1 VSTTDARAESRHWQQ
16 VEDLFQEAC
25 AVPPGE
31 REAWLARRCADDSSL
46 RRDVASL
53 LASATRAEGF
63 LETPAFE
70 ASADGLEL
78 AGTSTPAALGPWRP
92 VRLLGRGGMGI
103 VHEAVHLGTGQRA
116 ALKILRADIPV
127 DVHRLR
133 LFEREA
139 RSLARLAH
147 QSIAGILDAGRTPEG
162 LHYVAMEYVD
172 GEELSDHVHGSG
184 LAQDGRLVLFVEIC
198 AAVDYAH
205 RRGVIHRD
213 LKPANILVVRPAPA
227 RGERPVGEARI
238 KILDFGLARIAE
250 PERAATTLTEPGQ
263 VMGTLAYMSPEQAEG
278 RTGEVDERSDV
289 YSLGVIL
296 YELLTGRLPR
306 ELRDTPLH
314 QAVHVIC
321 ELPPRR
327 PSALEPS
334 VRGNLEAIVLK
345 ALEKEP
351 ARRYGSA
358 AELQQDVQRH
368 LAGAPIVARRPS
380 LARELVQLV
389 RRHRLAVGLALGV
402 LVLVLVAAVWLA
414 VLTSRARDAE
424 RRALIEA
431 RTAVSVNSILRELL
445 STADPAAN
453 AGRDLTVRELLDSI
467 DTRLEQHDFDDPLIE
482 AGVRANL
489 GATFTGLGKLDAAE
503 RHLARALDL
512 RRTFLGPRDPSLADT
527 LADLARLRYQ
537 QGLYA
542 EGEAAIREAMAIRA
556 GNAGSPAGT
565 SDPSEALA
573 LPHQHDSDVC
583 MLAGFRRLQGDA
595 RGAEALYREALA
607 LERARPDVDTLAGTL
622 KDLAGL
628 LGQMDRPDEG
638 LALVGEALALLRG
651 EHGEQHVFVANALNT
666 QAILLQKQGDLAGA
680 ESAWWQVLAMQ
691 QALLPEDH
699 PDLAN
704 TLNALGNLLRQD
716 GDPAGA
722 EPLLREALERRRAL
736 LGERH
741 PLTTSA
747 MNNLA
752 LALQALG
759 RRDEA
764 QALYREAL
772 ALRRELLG
780 PDHPDVATVLG
791 NLAASLA
798 DAGDLPC
805 AREAA
810 SEALAIFEAAWP
822 QGNSS
827 VDRMRATLQRLDAA
841 LEP

>member
-1 VSTTDARAESRHWQQ
+1 VSTADARAESRHWQQ

-25 AVPPGE
+25 AVPPAD
-31 REAWLARRCADDSSL
+31 REAWLARRCAEDPGL

-53 LASATRAEGF
+53 LASSIRAQGF
-63 LETPAFE
+63 LETPAFDV
-70 ASADGLEL
+70 SRPGLDL
-78 AGTSTPAALGPWRP
+78 PGAGVPAALGPWRP

-103 VHEAVHLGTGQRA
+103 VHEAVHVGTGQRA
-116 ALKILRADIPV
+116 ALKVLRADIPV

-162 LHYVAMEYVD
+162 LHYVAMEYVQ
-172 GEELSDHVHGSG
+172 GEDLSDHVRRRG
-184 LAQDGRLVLFVEIC
+184 LALDGRLALFVEIC

-213 LKPANILVVRPAPA
+213 LKPANILVVQAEEAGGRT
-227 RGERPVGEARI
+227 GGEARI
-238 KILDFGLARIAE
+238 KILDFGLARIVE
-250 PERAATTLTEPGQ
+250 TERAATTLTEPGQ

-278 RTGEVDERSDV
+278 RSAEVDERSDV

-327 PSALEPS
+327 PSALEPA
-334 VRGNLEAIVLK
+334 VRGNLETIVLK

-358 AELQQDVQRH
+358 AELLQDVRRH
-368 LAGAPIVARRPS
+368 LDGEPIAARPPT

-389 RRHRLAVGLALGV
+389 RRHRLAVGLALGA
-402 LVLVLVAAVWLA
+402 LVLVLVSAIWLA
-414 VLTSRARDAE
+414 VLTTRAREAE
-424 RRALIEA
+424 RHALIEA
-431 RTAVSVNSILRELL
+431 HTAVSVNSILRELL
-445 STADPAAN
+445 TTADPAAN
-453 AGRDLTVRELLDSI
+453 AGRDLSVRELLDSI
-467 DTRLEQHDFDDPLIE
+467 DARLEQHTFDDPLIE

-489 GATFTGLGKLDAAE
+489 GATFMGLGKLDAAE
-503 RHLARALDL
+503 RHLTRALDL
-512 RRTFLGPRDPSLADT
+512 QRLLLGHRDPAVAGT
-527 LADLARLRYQ
+527 LSDLARLRYQ

-556 GNAGSPAGT
+556 ANAGSGAE
-565 SDPSEALA
+565 SDESADALV
-573 LPHQHDSDVC
+573 PHQQDSDLS

-595 RGAEALYREALA
+595 LGAEALYRQALA
-607 LERARPDVDTLAGTL
+607 LERGRPDVDTLAGTL
-622 KDLAGL
+622 KDLGGL
-628 LGQMDRPDEG
+628 LGQMDRAEEG
-638 LALVGEALALLRG
+638 LALVGEALALLRA
-651 EHGEQHVFVANALNT
+651 EYGEQHVFVANALNT
-666 QAILLQKQGDLAGA
+666 QAILLQKQGDLDAA
-680 ESAWWQVLAMQ
+680 ESDWWQVLAMQ
-691 QALLPEDH
+691 QALLPPDH

-704 TLNALGNLLRQD
+704 TLNALGNLLRQE

-722 EPLLREALERRRAL
+722 EPLLREALARRRAQL
-736 LGERH
+736 SERH

-759 RRDEA
+759 QPDEA

-772 ALRRELLG
+772 GLRRELLG
-780 PDHPDVATVLG
+780 PDHPDVATVLA
-791 NLAASLA
+791 NLSASLA
-798 DAGDLPC
+798 NSGDLPC

-810 SEALAIFEAAWP
+810 GEALAILEAAWP
-822 QGNSS
+822 QGNST
-827 VDRMRATLQRLDAA
+827 VDRMRATVQRLDEA
-841 LEP
+841 LAP

>member
-1 VSTTDARAESRHWQQ
+1 
-16 VEDLFQEAC
+16 
-25 AVPPGE
+25 
-31 REAWLARRCADDSSL
+31 
-46 RRDVASL
+46 
-53 LASATRAEGF
+53 
-63 LETPAFE
+63 
-70 ASADGLEL
+70 
-78 AGTSTPAALGPWRP
+78 
-92 VRLLGRGGMGI
+92 M
-103 VHEAVHLGTGQRA
+103 
-116 ALKILRADIPV
+116 
-127 DVHRLR
+127 
-133 LFEREA
+133 
-139 RSLARLAH
+139 
-147 QSIAGILDAGRTPEG
+147 
-162 LHYVAMEYVD
+162 
-172 GEELSDHVHGSG
+172 
-184 LAQDGRLVLFVEIC
+184 
-198 AAVDYAH
+198 
-205 RRGVIHRD
+205 
-213 LKPANILVVRPAPA
+213 
-227 RGERPVGEARI
+227 
-238 KILDFGLARIAE
+238 
-250 PERAATTLTEPGQ
+250 
-263 VMGTLAYMSPEQAEG
+263 
-278 RTGEVDERSDV
+278 
-289 YSLGVIL
+289 
-296 YELLTGRLPR
+296 
-306 ELRDTPLH
+306 
-314 QAVHVIC
+314 
-321 ELPPRR
+321 
-327 PSALEPS
+327 
-334 VRGNLEAIVLK
+334 
-345 ALEKEP
+345 
-351 ARRYGSA
+351 
-358 AELQQDVQRH
+358 
-368 LAGAPIVARRPS
+368 
-380 LARELVQLV
+380 
-389 RRHRLAVGLALGV
+389 
-402 LVLVLVAAVWLA
+402 
-414 VLTSRARDAE
+414 
-424 RRALIEA
+424 
-431 RTAVSVNSILRELL
+431 
-445 STADPAAN
+445 
-453 AGRDLTVRELLDSI
+453 
-467 DTRLEQHDFDDPLIE
+467 
-482 AGVRANL
+482 
-489 GATFTGLGKLDAAE
+489 GLGKLDAAE

-512 RRTFLGPRDPSLADT
+512 QRTFLGPRDPSLADT

-556 GNAGSPAGT
+556 GNAGSPAG
-565 SDPSEALA
+565 SGDSSEV
-573 LPHQHDSDVC
+573 PHQHDSDVC

-595 RGAEALYREALA
+595 LGAEALYREALA

-628 LGQMDRPDEG
+628 LGQMDRPEEG

-704 TLNALGNLLRQD
+704 TLNALGNLLRQE
-716 GDPAGA
+716 GDLAGA
-722 EPLLREALERRRAL
+722 EPLLREALQRRRAL

-810 SEALAIFEAAWP
+810 GEALAIFEAAWP

-841 LEP
+841 LVP

>member
-1 VSTTDARAESRHWQQ
+1 MSTADARAESRHWQQ

-25 AVPPGE
+25 AVAPAE
-31 REAWLARRCADDSSL
+31 REAWLERRCADDPGL
-46 RRDVASL
+46 LRDVASL
-53 LASATRAEGF
+53 LASSSRARGF
-63 LETPAFE
+63 LETPAFDV
-70 ASADGLEL
+70 AQPGLDLEL
-78 AGTSTPAALGPWRP
+78 AGAVVPAALGPWRP

-103 VHEAVHLGTGQRA
+103 VHEAVHVGTGQRA
-116 ALKILRADIPV
+116 ALKVLRADVPV

-162 LHYVAMEYVD
+162 LHYVAMEYVH
-172 GEELSDHVHGSG
+172 GEDLSDHVRRRG
-184 LAQDGRLVLFVEIC
+184 LALDERLALFVEIC

-213 LKPANILVVRPAPA
+213 LKPANILVVQAEAEGRTA
-227 RGERPVGEARI
+227 GEARI

-278 RTGEVDERSDV
+278 RSAEVDERSDV

-327 PSALEPS
+327 PSALEPA

-345 ALEKEP
+345 ALEQEP

-358 AELQQDVQRH
+358 AELLQDVRRH
-368 LAGAPIVARRPS
+368 LDGEPIVARPPS
-380 LARELVQLV
+380 LARELMQLV
-389 RRHRLAVGLALGV
+389 RRHRLAVGLALGA
-402 LVLVLVAAVWLA
+402 LAIVLVAAIWLA
-414 VLTSRARDAE
+414 VLTARAREAE
-424 RRALIEA
+424 RRALIDA
-431 RTAVSVNSILRELL
+431 HTAVSVNSILRELL
-445 STADPAAN
+445 TTGDPAAN

-467 DTRLEQHDFDDPLIE
+467 DTRLEQLDFDDPLIE

-489 GATFTGLGKLDAAE
+489 GATFLGLGKLDAAD
-503 RHLARALDL
+503 RHLTRALDL
-512 RRTFLGPRDPSLADT
+512 QRLLLGHRDPSVAGT
-527 LADLARLRYQ
+527 LSDLARLRYQ

-556 GNAGSPAGT
+556 GNAGSPAESGEPA
-565 SDPSEALA
+565 DARVVPR
-573 LPHQHDSDVC
+573 PQDSDLS

-595 RGAEALYREALA
+595 LGAEALYREALA
-607 LERARPDVDTLAGTL
+607 LEREHPDVDTLAGTL
-622 KDLAGL
+622 KDLGGL
-628 LGQMDRPDEG
+628 LGQMDRAEEG

-651 EHGEQHVFVANALNT
+651 AYGEQHVFVANALNT
-666 QAILLQKQGDLAGA
+666 QAILLQKQGDLEGA

-691 QALLPEDH
+691 QALLPADH

-704 TLNALGNLLRQD
+704 TLNALGNLLRQA

-722 EPLLREALERRRAL
+722 EPLLREALARRTAL

-747 MNNLA
+747 MNNLG

-780 PDHPDVATVLG
+780 PDHPDVATVLA

-798 DAGDLPC
+798 DSGDLPC

-810 SEALAIFEAAWP
+810 GEALAILEAAWP
-822 QGNSS
+822 QGNST
-827 VDRMRATLQRLDAA
+827 VDRVRATLQKLDAA
-841 LEP
+841 LAP